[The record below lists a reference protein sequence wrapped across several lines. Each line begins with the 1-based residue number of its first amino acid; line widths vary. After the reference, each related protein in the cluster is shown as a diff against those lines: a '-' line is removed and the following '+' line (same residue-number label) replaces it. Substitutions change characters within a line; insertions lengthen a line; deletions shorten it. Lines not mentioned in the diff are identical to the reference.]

1 MANNDIDLLG
11 KAEVLGQE
19 IPNIEGGFKGKG
31 KSMLA
36 KDIANFHGKELFKVN
51 EIINNNLNRFKVGV
65 DIIDLK
71 TNDNFLILLKDNE
84 ILSQNS
90 INRSNNVYLLSER
103 GYAKLI
109 KMFNDDL
116 SWELYDKLLDEY
128 FEMRKFL
135 TEKEMIRQVGIEV
148 RKSMTDA
155 IKESGENKRMKG
167 FAYSTYTNMIYKLVL
182 GMTAKKYKEQHNIEG
197 NLRDSLSSEQL
208 KLIESLEGLAKHN
221 LNLGLE
227 YKEIK
232 EVIQNAYVMRMDRL
246 ED

>member
-1 MANNDIDLLG
+1 MTNELTISSKDSLVIYKDEIIPVWEKTNTGEKVVDARELHEFLEVGRDFSTWINQRIKDYSFEESLDFSTFLG
-11 KAEVLGQE
+11 ES
-19 IPNIEGGFKGKG
+19 NGGRPKKEY
-31 KSMLA
+31 MLTL
-36 KDIANFHGKELFKVN
+36 DMGKELGMVERNKKGR
-51 EIINNNLNRFKVGV
+51 EIRKYFI
-65 DIIDLK
+65 
-71 TNDNFLILLKDNE
+71 E
-84 ILSQNS
+84 IEKM
-90 INRSNNVYLLSER
+90 LSE
-103 GYAKLI
+103 
-109 KMFNDDL
+109 MT
-116 SWELYDKLLDEY
+116 
-128 FEMRKFL
+128 RK
-135 TEKEMIRQVGIEV
+135 EIARQVGIEV